1 MSNTKEPKMEEV
13 TTTQGG
19 AEQVDNS
26 VNVEE
31 ILKQQAEKFEAQQ
44 KAIIEQMNAKV
55 EALAEQN
62 TKLNEELNN
71 LKTNTEEENRLL
83 GQKIAKIKP
92 DEKENTYN
100 PYDKRI
106 TYEVYNEEAG
116 ATTIMCGDEV
126 ECIVGMQEHI
136 TEKLKKGAKSFEK
149 FPYKVKL
156 IGK

>member
-1 MSNTKEPKMEEV
+1 MSNTKEPVMEEV
-13 TTTQGG
+13 KSPKGG

-31 ILKQQAEKFEAQQ
+31 LLKKQAAMFEAQQ
-44 KAIIEQMNAKV
+44 KAIIEQMNEKV

-83 GQKIAKIKP
+83 GQKIANIKP
-92 DEKENTYN
+92 EEKENTYN
-100 PYDKRI
+100 PYDAHI
-106 TYEVYNEEAG
+106 FYEVYNEEAK
-116 ATTIMCGDEV
+116 ATTIMGGDEV
-126 ECIVGMQEHI
+126 ECIVGNKEYI
-136 TEKLKKGAKSFEK
+136 TKKLKSGAKSFEK
-149 FPYKVKL
+149 HPYKVKL